1 MLMSNLFNK
10 AGMTA
15 YQRWEMTSF
24 NEPIEKA
31 PEPITNTEPLIE
43 TPVVQISESELQEI
57 RDQAQREGYAAG
69 FTEAYAKG
77 LAEGQAQGL
86 SETHEQNQQ
95 KLARISDLID
105 SFEDEINQS
114 SKQLGQQIL
123 DLALDLAQAL
133 LHKQLELDKTAIL
146 PIVEDA
152 IDQLIQVKQ
161 PAQLFLNPQDAET
174 VQAHLGEKLTQKG
187 WQIVPDPH
195 LDMGGCHL
203 ESASNVIDAS
213 LALRWQRL
221 HDFMQQQRWAAAE

>member
-24 NEPIEKA
+24 NEPLAKV

-133 LHKQLELDKTAIL
+133 LHKQLELNKTAIL

-174 VQAHLGEKLTQKG
+174 VQAHLGEKLAQKG